1 MQTLTGRLDRYMTLL
16 PLWAL
21 LLIYLSLL
29 SLIAILAY
37 KKKWLTLSG
46 SLSAVVLGLIVL
58 WMGGISAFLIFLFF
72 FVSSSLVSE
81 MS

>member
-72 FVSSSLVSE
+72 FVFSSLVS
-81 MS
+81 

>member
-21 LLIYLSLL
+21 FLIYLSLL

>member
-1 MQTLTGRLDRYMTLL
+1 MQTLTGKLDRYLTLL

-21 LLIYLSLL
+21 LLVYLTVL
-29 SLIAILAY
+29 SFIAVFAY

-58 WMGGISAFLIFLFF
+58 WMGGVSAFVVFLFF
-72 FVSSSLVSE
+72 FVSSSLV
-81 MS
+81 